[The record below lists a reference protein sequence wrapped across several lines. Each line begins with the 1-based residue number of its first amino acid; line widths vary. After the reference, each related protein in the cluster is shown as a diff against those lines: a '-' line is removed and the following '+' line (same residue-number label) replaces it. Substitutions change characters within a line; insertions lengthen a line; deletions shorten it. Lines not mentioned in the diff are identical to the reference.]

1 MSLRNAGDASL
12 AYFFFDFR
20 DKEKKQN
27 IRNFLAS
34 LLTQLSA
41 HSKPCCD
48 IIFHLYSTHGK
59 GSQQA
64 SIPDLINCLKEMLEV
79 VAKQP
84 VYIIIDALDECPNI
98 SGRPT
103 PRAELLDLLEELVGW
118 RIPNLHICITS
129 RPEVDIKLVLEPL
142 AYGAVSIHD
151 ESGQRKDISKYV
163 KTVVNSDRRMRKWRN
178 EDKEMVVKVLSEK
191 ADGM

>member
-1 MSLRNAGDASL
+1 MSLRNAGGASL

-20 DKEKKQN
+20 DKEKTQN
-27 IRNFLAS
+27 IRGFLAS

-48 IIFHLYSTHGK
+48 IIFRLYSTHDK

-64 SIPDLINCLKEMLEV
+64 SIGALVNCLKEMLEV
-79 VAKQP
+79 VAQQP
-84 VYIIIDALDECPNI
+84 VYIVIDALDECPNI

-118 RIPNLHICITS
+118 CIPNLRICITS

-151 ESGQRKDISKYV
+151 ESGQKKDIYEYV
-163 KTVVNSDRRMRKWRN
+163 NTVVYSDRRMRKWRN
-178 EDKEMVVKVLSEK
+178 EDKGMVIKVLSEK

>member
-1 MSLRNAGDASL
+1 MSLRNAGEAFL

-27 IRNFLAS
+27 IRGFLTS

-48 IIFHLYSTHGK
+48 IIFHLHSTHGK

-64 SIPDLINCLKEMLEV
+64 SIGVLVNCLEKMLKV
-79 VAKQP
+79 VAQQP
-84 VYIIIDALDECPNI
+84 GYIIIDALDECPNI

-103 PRAELLDLLEELVGW
+103 PRAELLDLLEELIGW

-129 RPEVDIKLVLEPL
+129 RPEVDIKCVLEPL

-151 ESGQRKDISKYV
+151 ESGQKKDICNYV
-163 KTVVNSDRRMRKWRN
+163 NTVVTSDRRMRKWRN